1 MRKIVCFF
9 CLFFVAP
16 SSFGQ
21 FICTYEPTIV
31 TGKRGLEHIE
41 NGEIFTPKGDI
52 RALIVFVSYGAP
64 YDSQDVPGWP
74 ENSAFPE

>member
-9 CLFFVAP
+9 CLFFIAP

-21 FICTYEPTIV
+21 FICTYESTIV

-41 NGEIFTPKGDI
+41 NGEIFTSKGDI

-64 YDSQDVPGWP
+64 YDSQDVPRWP